1 MKIQTYITSQYLV
14 YKIDGIMH
22 SYLIRK
28 KYYLKILNLST
39 ITTDIEF
46 IYLNYLKRIYKS

>member
-1 MKIQTYITSQYLV
+1 MKIQTYITSQYLF

-28 KYYLKILNLST
+28 KYYVKILKLFT

-46 IYLNYLKRIYKS
+46 IYLNYLKRIYEG